1 MPQTPLLCKEG
12 NVQKKSKVHSRRS
25 ADFLFQKF
33 QFGPLA
39 HRDQNIAGLNARVGG
54 GIELHHAI
62 LTLNSKDD
70 NAVLLAQSQL
80 LERVRNQGTRSA
92 DLELFDFQIQVR
104 LPECRSNVEKS
115 GDVRT
120 KHRLGQT
127 MSDESV
133 RRKYGRRSGARQFLF
148 RLLVAGSC
156 GNNEIGIENLRG
168 QRDVYV
174 FRIAADGGDQA

>member
-1 MPQTPLLCKEG
+1 M
-12 NVQKKSKVHSRRS
+12 
-25 ADFLFQKF
+25 
-33 QFGPLA
+33 
-39 HRDQNIAGLNARVGG
+39 
-54 GIELHHAI
+54 
-62 LTLNSKDD
+62 NSKDD

-115 GDVRT
+115 GDVGT

-174 FRIAADGGDQA
+174 FRIAADGGDQAFRRVDPRLPQHFIFRCIAHECDHTFVRRPSRAIDTVID